1 MQHPDP
7 HSLLTLIKVCAF
19 ATANSC
25 EIRCFISS
33 FRACMSEGLDVGFD
47 APLKKDMVEWLY
59 GKGCGRDWR
68 RRPRWTKVDGTA
80 KMTPPEPHCF
90 RLIEP
95 AVCFRRILAG
105 RVTCRGI
112 LGDEPKAGRRSSRDG
127 GCNPAQFPL
136 RLSTPHHGQHKVRTR
151 RRRRQGTANSR

>member
-47 APLKKDMVEWLY
+47 APLKKDMVVWLY
-59 GKGCGRDWR
+59 GKKLWMRLEE
-68 RRPRWTKVDGTA
+68 TA
-80 KMTPPEPHCF
+80 KIDESRRDGQDDAHRASLLSLDRAGGLLPPNF
-90 RLIEP
+90 GR
-95 AVCFRRILAG
+95 AG
-105 RVTCRGI
+105 HVPR
-112 LGDEPKAGRRSSRDG
+112 DFGRR
-127 GCNPAQFPL
+127 AQG
-136 RLSTPHHGQHKVRTR
+136 R
-151 RRRRQGTANSR
+151 